1 VIENMT
7 YKMVLMSFGDPDQ
20 KKVDDV
26 DATNLKETWFYLKN
40 GHRWVVH
47 FENGKV
53 TKTQVF

>member
-1 VIENMT
+1 MT

-20 KKVDDV
+20 KRVDDV